1 MNAACGVAVR
11 TMSQFIR
18 IGESLVN
25 LELVRAIE
33 YAGDGRMN
41 VWLSEDRATGL
52 VLRYSGEEAREA
64 WDALTKHG
72 AIPVINAH
80 PPVP

>member
-1 MNAACGVAVR
+1 MA
-11 TMSQFIR
+11 QFIR
-18 IGESLVN
+18 IGESVIN
-25 LELVRAIE
+25 LDWVRAIE

-64 WDALTKHG
+64 WDVLTKSG
-72 AIPVINAH
+72 SIPVLNA
-80 PPVP
+80 PPAQP